1 MELNIAIVDDN
12 STDVIRLKN
21 FIQTWAAYTENKIEE
36 IISYSSGEEVLKN
49 FEPKKF
55 QIVFM
60 DIIMNK
66 INGVQTAKQL
76 RAEDMN
82 IVIIFMTTS
91 KEYAFDAFPVHPFD
105 YVLKPYTNKDVNK
118 ILDEAVRVLSAE
130 DPSVIIKVSHSQY
143 KIPIRLISSL
153 VSKNHNVEINL
164 IDGKCLLSSMTFK
177 EIEKLFADKPNFLS
191 CNRGII
197 VNMPQI
203 SSQGNGVF
211 VMKNGTRYPIRI
223 REKSKITAAFS
234 EYLIMNMRAETLPPR
249 KKTAEDY

>member
-1 MELNIAIVDDN
+1 MELNIAIVDDALA
-12 STDVIRLKN
+12 DVIRLKN
-21 FIQTWAAYTENKIEE
+21 FIQTWAAYTENKIKE
-36 IISYSSGEEVLKN
+36 IISYSSGEEILKN

-60 DIIMNK
+60 DIIMNN
-66 INGVQTAKQL
+66 INGVQTAKLL
-76 RAEDMN
+76 RAEDVN
-82 IVIIFMTTS
+82 ILIIFMTTS
-91 KEYAFDAFPVHPFD
+91 KEYAFEVFPVHPFD
-105 YVLKPYTNKDVNK
+105 YVVKPYTNKDVNK
-118 ILDEAVRVLSAE
+118 ILDEAVRVLIAE
-130 DPSVIIKVSHSQY
+130 DPSVTIKAAHSQY

-177 EIEKLFADKPNFLS
+177 EIEKLFAGNPNFLS

-197 VNMPQI
+197 VNMSQI
-203 SSQGNGVF
+203 SSQENGVF

-234 EYLIMNMRAETLPPR
+234 EYLIMNMRAENFTP